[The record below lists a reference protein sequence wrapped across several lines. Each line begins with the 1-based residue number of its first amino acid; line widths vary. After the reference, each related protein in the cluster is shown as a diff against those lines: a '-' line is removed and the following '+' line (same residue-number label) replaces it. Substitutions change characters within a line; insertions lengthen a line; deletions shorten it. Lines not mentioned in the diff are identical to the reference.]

1 MKNKFIELN
10 SGNFKHHIN
19 CMMICGITKNKNA
32 SHTTINMM
40 GGQVYSVTETAEEVL
55 KLIEDSEKWTL
66 ITK

>member
-1 MKNKFIELN
+1 MQTKFIELT

-32 SHTTINMM
+32 NYTTINMM
-40 GGQVYSVTETAEEVL
+40 GGQVYSVTETDEEVL
-55 KLIEDSEKWTL
+55 KLIEDSEKFTL